1 MRRERQ
7 MQVGCGTG
15 ERERE
20 TAYVSTIAVCS
31 RVDTAIEGRPLFKP
45 FDAAIH

>member
-1 MRRERQ
+1 MRRKRQ

-15 ERERE
+15 ERERK

-31 RVDTAIEGRPLFKP
+31 RVDTAIE
-45 FDAAIH
+45 